1 MKNLLVVL
9 GMSLALPM
17 VASAESH
24 ITERRCGWLENP
36 TPANYTL
43 VDEDGTWTLA
53 VQGGYQADGLD
64 NLPAVNPR
72 EFERT
77 NGNYGRSCACLDVE
91 VDYAPRLVNY
101 IAGGESRPLA
111 ECRAKNFPD
120 DNGGVEPAPAPE
132 PTPVPQPRPLPKP
145 PKQDPWVDPSEPS
158 DSPYTPKEPKLPKKD
173 WDDSRKQ
180 RDQKDWDDRGQR
192 DQKDDKWNDDW
203 SDDQDHWYPRGDR
216 DQRRP
221 RAPRD
226 ANAEIQIFMDYRG
239 YNDYSVK
246 YVSTFDQVISAG
258 LLYPSEFAR
267 NGACFA
273 GSPEAAVELFEAM
286 VDEMNYTSHRDVR
299 VHGTVFFDGG
309 DTGKPALQIYAT
321 DEMGQGF
328 VWFDRIRKCDRWS
341 TPEERANRP

>member
-24 ITERRCGWLENP
+24 VTERRCGWVENP

-43 VDEDGTWTLA
+43 VDEDGTWTMA
-53 VQGGYQADGLD
+53 VQGGYQADGLE
-64 NLPAVNPR
+64 NLPKYDPR

-91 VDYAPRLVNY
+91 VDYAPRIVNY
-101 IAGGESRPLA
+101 IAGGEARPLA

-120 DNGGVEPAPAPE
+120 DHGSVEPAPAPE
-132 PTPVPQPRPLPKP
+132 PRPVPQPRPAPKP
-145 PKQDPWVDPSEPS
+145 PKQDPWVDPTEPG
-158 DSPYTPKEPKLPKKD
+158 DSPYTPKEPKLPKNPK
-173 WDDSRKQ
+173 
-180 RDQKDWDDRGQR
+180 KDWDDRGQR
-192 DQKDDKWNDDW
+192 DQKDWNDDW
-203 SDDQDHWYPRGDR
+203 KDNDGDHWYPRDR
-216 DQRRP
+216 DQRRHP
-221 RAPRD
+221 APRD
-226 ANAEIQIFMDYRG
+226 GNAEIQIFMDYRG

-267 NGACFA
+267 NGACYI
-273 GSPEAAVELFEAM
+273 GNPEAALDLFAAM
-286 VDEMNYTSHRDVR
+286 VDEMNYISHRDVR
-299 VHGTVFFDGG
+299 VNGTVFFDGG
-309 DTGKPALQIYAT
+309 DTNRAALQIYAT
-321 DEMGQGF
+321 DEVGQGF